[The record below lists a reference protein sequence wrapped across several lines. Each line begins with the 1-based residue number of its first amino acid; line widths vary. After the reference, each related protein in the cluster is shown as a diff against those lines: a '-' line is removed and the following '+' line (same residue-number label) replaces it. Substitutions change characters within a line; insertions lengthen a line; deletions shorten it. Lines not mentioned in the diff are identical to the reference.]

1 MAVQVSYYWRMNQ
14 ANHGTEMGKFI
25 AAIQD
30 SVESLPMAKRARGS
44 LVPDSAALE
53 LAIDLFRSLAFPGFF
68 AAQPSG
74 ASATVE
80 HNVEQLVRCLV
91 PQVFAAMHVQASST
105 HNSAANSQSLTAP
118 QAPKMAQEKN
128 ASATQAAQ
136 VVAKLVSAIPNIRAL
151 LAADAAAAF
160 DGDPAAQSVDEVI
173 LCYPGVQALIVHRF
187 AHELHGFGA
196 PLVPRMLAEI
206 AHRRTGID
214 IHPGATIGAGLFID
228 HGTGVVIGQTTVIG
242 KRCKIYQGVTLG
254 GEPVA
259 AGAAHRG
266 DTRTRRHPRIGDD
279 VVIFPGAVLLGPI
292 DIGAR
297 SRIGGNVWLRGNVPE
312 DSLVE
317 LPAPVVA
324 LNPSPASPQPAPH
337 RE

>member
-105 HNSAANSQSLTAP
+105 HNSAANSQALTAP
-118 QAPKMAQEKN
+118 QAPKMAQEEN

-136 VVAKLVSAIPNIRAL
+136 VVAKLVSAIPTIRAL

-254 GEPVA
+254 AKSIEQDESGRARKNYKRHPTLQDHVTVY
-259 AGAAHRG
+259 AGATILGG
-266 DTRTRRHPRIGDD
+266 DT
-279 VVIFPGAVLLGPI
+279 V
-292 DIGAR
+292 IGAGCVIAGGVFLTESVPAEHMVHGPRAEITLR
-297 SRIGGNVWLRGNVPE
+297 SKG
-312 DSLVE
+312 DSL
-317 LPAPVVA
+317 
-324 LNPSPASPQPAPH
+324 
-337 RE
+337 